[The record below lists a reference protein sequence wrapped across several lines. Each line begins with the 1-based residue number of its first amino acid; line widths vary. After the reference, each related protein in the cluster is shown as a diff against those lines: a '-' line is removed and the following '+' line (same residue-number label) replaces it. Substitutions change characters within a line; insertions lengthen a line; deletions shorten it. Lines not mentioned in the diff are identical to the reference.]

1 MKSIRSQLSIKS
13 VMRDEDEMQDFYFDH
28 HLFLSTCSS
37 STIFIDYYYF
47 LLRYFQPM
55 RKISDCR
62 GWSASL
68 SVYDSNSPRIF
79 LNSRIWG
86 HESSTC
92 SKTRFSLTHRAN
104 LLAQRTVA
112 TTNDASRA
120 MIDGQT
126 ERSEQNTV
134 LYYRV
139 PYSTNQ
145 MARSVIE
152 FDFYFDSFIRYCW
165 NDRSNVA
172 LRI

>member
-1 MKSIRSQLSIKS
+1 
-13 VMRDEDEMQDFYFDH
+13 MRMRCRTFISTITYF
-28 HLFLSTCSS
+28 STCSS
-37 STIFIDYYYF
+37 STIFIESFSCEYYYF
-47 LLRYFQPM
+47 LLRYFQPT

-79 LNSRIWG
+79 INSRIWG

-126 ERSEQNTV
+126 ERTEQNTV
-134 LYYRV
+134 LYYRTLPTRWRV
-139 PYSTNQ
+139 P
-145 MARSVIE
+145 
-152 FDFYFDSFIRYCW
+152 
-165 NDRSNVA
+165 
-172 LRI
+172 